1 MNSHKES
8 YVEEIAGHQRHSH
21 HAGKKKLEEMKELI
35 ADDTERKVHSNF
47 RRVKI

>member
-1 MNSHKES
+1 MNSYKES

-35 ADDTERKVHSNF
+35 ADDTERKAYHNL
-47 RRVKI
+47 RRLK